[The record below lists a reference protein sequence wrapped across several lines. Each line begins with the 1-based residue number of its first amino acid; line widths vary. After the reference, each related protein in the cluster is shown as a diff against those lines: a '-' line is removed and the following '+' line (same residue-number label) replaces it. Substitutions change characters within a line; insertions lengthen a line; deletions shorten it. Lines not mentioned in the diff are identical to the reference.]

1 MNALLD
7 ALGATFTGGL
17 ILLMIFSAVTNMQV
31 LSYNMHM
38 QTILNQI
45 AEDLI
50 SGKTINNISFSGL
63 GYYLSKVGAGVPSGS
78 NPIITARSNSF
89 KFRGKLTPTTSS
101 ISIFHITS
109 EDAVNGVYPFYVYLN
124 DMNNPILGPFWLAEP
139 LTIYYYNENN
149 TFMLFPNVFKN
160 YIRSARIYFNFT
172 FETKRED
179 IDKRLVRYPIV
190 IWKYFKNLYL

>member
-17 ILLMIFSAVTNMQV
+17 ILLMIFSAVTNMQI
-31 LSYNMHM
+31 LSYNMQQ

-63 GYYLSKVGAGVPSGS
+63 GYYLSKVGAGVPSGTD
-78 NPIITARSNSF
+78 PIMVATSNSF
-89 KFRGKLTPTTSS
+89 KYRGRLTPSS
-101 ISIFHITS
+101 PTNVFLISS
-109 EDAVNGVYPFYVYLN
+109 EAAVNGAYPFYVYLQN
-124 DMNNPILGPFWLAEP
+124 MSTPVLGPFWLADSLEI
-139 LTIYYYNENN
+139 TYYDETN
-149 TFMLFPNVFKN
+149 TEIVNPDSNHGD
-160 YIRSARIYFNFT
+160 IRSARFAFNFT
-172 FETKRED
+172 LESFRED
-179 IDKRLVRYPIV
+179 IDKRLVRYPAV

>member
-109 EDAVNGVYPFYVYLN
+109 EDAVNGVYPLYVYLSN
-124 DMNNPILGPFWLAEP
+124 MSQPILGPFWLADSLEI
-139 LTIYYYNENN
+139 TYFDETN
-149 TFMLFPNVFKN
+149 TEITNPNSN
-160 YIRSARIYFNFT
+160 HGDIRSARIYFNFT
-172 FETKRED
+172 FETKRDD